1 MLYESYLNKY
11 FYFNFILKK
20 NEIKKTFVVNII
32 IRMENEYIDNGY
44 NNDINNNSDDNVRA
58 PDKNKKEQLLQD
70 NRSEYEQQEEDARY
84 WSLLEFNEQK
94 ELNEKYEED
103 TINEHKR
110 IIIERRELFR
120 GFLFDLNK
128 LTRFD
133 KDMKEIYEIIEPII
147 DCYCAQYMKQCELDP
162 ITYDRIFK
170 VIGNIRTDKNNI
182 ELLKKII
189 IKSE

>member
-1 MLYESYLNKY
+1 
-11 FYFNFILKK
+11 
-20 NEIKKTFVVNII
+20 
-32 IRMENEYIDNGY
+32 MENEYIDNGY

-170 VIGNIRTDKNNI
+170 VIGNIRTDKNAI
-182 ELLKKII
+182 ELLKNVI

>member
-20 NEIKKTFVVNII
+20 NEINKLYVINSI
-32 IRMENEYIDNGY
+32 IRMDNEYNYD
-44 NNDINNNSDDNVRA
+44 NNDNNVRA
-58 PDKNKKEQLLQD
+58 PDNTKKEQLLQD

-128 LTRFD
+128 LIRFD
-133 KDMKEIYEIIEPII
+133 KDIKEIYEIIEPII
-147 DCYCAQYMKQCELDP
+147 DCYCAQYMNQCEID
-162 ITYDRIFK
+162 TVTHDRIFK
-170 VIGNIRTDKNNI
+170 VIGNVRTDKNAM
-182 ELLKKII
+182 ELLKKIL

>member
-1 MLYESYLNKY
+1 
-11 FYFNFILKK
+11 
-20 NEIKKTFVVNII
+20 
-32 IRMENEYIDNGY
+32 MENEYIDNGY

-58 PDKNKKEQLLQD
+58 PDKIKKEQLLQD

-94 ELNEKYEED
+94 ELNEKYEAD
-103 TINEHKR
+103 LIIEHNR
-110 IIIERRELFR
+110 IIKERRELFR
-120 GFLFDLNK
+120 GFLFDVNK
-128 LTRFD
+128 LIRFD

-147 DCYCAQYMKQCELDP
+147 DYYCAQYMKQCELDP